1 MSDKQKQGP
10 EVPFGIAPPRYENRL
25 AKSSNDCP
33 PRGFVRYLYNTARH
47 LATQRA
53 SQAFSIRLWDTATQR
68 IVALFHADHDGETAV
83 SLPNAPFGGLEF
95 AEGVPGEC
103 LGQLLAAAGKFCQDS
118 GLVQLII
125 KLPPGGYDE
134 KKSVFL
140 KEVYENQGFTV
151 VSSFLN
157 YHIPVDGTSFLQ
169 KIHPSE
175 RKRLR
180 KCQRTGF
187 VAEIWENPD
196 PERVFCFL
204 AESRKRQGYALS
216 LDLAQLQKLL
226 TELPDEVKVF
236 VVKDGPEIAS
246 LTVAIRVSRRI
257 LYNFCPADNL
267 DYRAFSPTVLL
278 NCALYQY
285 AQSEGVEL
293 IDLGVS
299 LDQLGNEKTSLIRFK
314 ENLGGKPSVKVT
326 YQKIFV

>member
-1 MSDKQKQGP
+1 MRATPS
-10 EVPFGIAPPRYENRL
+10 RYEIRL
-25 AKSSNDCP
+25 GKLLVERPLPNFDL
-33 PRGFVRYLYNTARH
+33 YLYNTDRH
-47 LATQRA
+47 LVTQRA
-53 SQAFSIRLWDTATQR
+53 SQPFSIRLWDTATQR
-68 IVALFHADHDGETAV
+68 TVALFHADHDDAAAV

-95 AEGVPGEC
+95 AEGVPGEW
-103 LGQLLAAAGKFCQDS
+103 LGQLLAAAGEFCQDS
-118 GLVQLII
+118 GLIQLII
-125 KLPPGGYDE
+125 KLPPDCYDE

-140 KEVYENQGFTV
+140 KKVYENQGFTV

-157 YHIPVDGTSFLQ
+157 HHIPVDKTSFLQ

-180 KCQRTGF
+180 KCQRAGF
-187 VAEIWENPD
+187 VAEIWESPD

-216 LDLAQLQKLL
+216 LDRAQLQKLL

-236 VVKDGPEIAS
+236 VVKYGPKIVS
-246 LTVAIRVSRRI
+246 MTVAVQVSQRI

-285 AQSEGVEL
+285 AQSAGVDL

-299 LDQLGNEKTSLIRFK
+299 LDHRGNEKASLIRFK

-326 YQKIFV
+326 YQKLLV